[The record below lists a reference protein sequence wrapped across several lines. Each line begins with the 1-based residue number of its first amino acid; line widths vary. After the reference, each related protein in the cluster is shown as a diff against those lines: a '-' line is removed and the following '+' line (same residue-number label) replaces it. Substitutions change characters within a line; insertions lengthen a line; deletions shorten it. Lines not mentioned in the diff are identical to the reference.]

1 MMNEL
6 IPTHRDN
13 LGLHSVAWEQ
23 ICSYLCRCYGDEG
36 NELGPVPISIA
47 RDAAGWV
54 VAETPPEAIHTHGR
68 YSSREAAVA
77 AAEALR
83 DELDETPDTEPPP
96 APNAVRRS

>member
-47 RDAAGWV
+47 RDSTGWV
-54 VAETPPEAIHTHGR
+54 VAETPPEGVHTYGR

-83 DELDETPDTEPPP
+83 EELDETPDID
-96 APNAVRRS
+96 A

>member
-13 LGLHSVAWEQ
+13 LGLFAIDWEP
-23 ICSYLCRCYGDEG
+23 ICSCTCRCYGDEG

-47 RDAAGWV
+47 RDSAGWV

-68 YSSREAAVA
+68 YSSREAAIA

-83 DELDETPDTEPPP
+83 DELDETPDID
-96 APNAVRRS
+96 A